1 MNCFCDASTRS
12 VCARYQDAVMHGA
25 VLTGSTW
32 SLHALC
38 TLGRSL
44 CVCMYVCMYVCTQD
58 ALVVLLPVC
67 VLLCF
72 CMERN
77 VWATSSQTA
86 TFHKHTML

>member
-1 MNCFCDASTRS
+1 MNCFYDASTRS

-44 CVCMYVCMYVCTQD
+44 CTYPGRPSLCSSSYVFYKEY
-58 ALVVLLPVC
+58 C
-67 VLLCF
+67 VF
-72 CMERN
+72 
-77 VWATSSQTA
+77 A
-86 TFHKHTML
+86 